1 MPNIN
6 YYECCRCG
14 IMTKQIEISQR
25 EVAAMQESPLFLELV
40 RL

>member
-25 EVAAMQESPLFLELV
+25 EVAAMQDSPLFLELV